1 MLKIVREHP
10 ALFLGESRDD
20 LERITCIDSKTHER
34 HLFKIVGED
43 NSTTIETLVP
53 YPNEL
58 EFEIVED

>member
-20 LERITCIDSKTHER
+20 LERVTCVDGKGKR
-34 HLFKIVGED
+34 HLFKIVGEE

-58 EFEIVED
+58 EFEIVEE

>member
-10 ALFLGESRDD
+10 ALFLSELRYD
-20 LERITCIDSKTHER
+20 LERVTCIDGKGKR
-34 HLFKIVGED
+34 HLFKIVGEE

-58 EFEIVED
+58 EFEIVEE